1 MQTKLTL
8 RLDSRLIQKAKDW
21 AATQDISVSEAVAQ
35 FFSQL
40 PDSESKYVSP
50 WVQSL
55 TGILTP
61 AETTDRQAHESY
73 LDYLAEKYH

>member
-21 AATQDISVSEAVAQ
+21 AATHDISVSEAVAQ

-40 PDSESKYVSP
+40 PDSEQQSVSP
-50 WVQSL
+50 WLQSL

-61 AETTDRQAHESY
+61 TEMTDRQAQESY